1 MQVFTYLYT
10 LKYDKDLRFLIK
22 FLQGLKKVC
31 TFVLPLG

>member
-10 LKYDKDLRFLIK
+10 LKSAKDLRFLTK

-31 TFVLPLG
+31 TFVMPLG